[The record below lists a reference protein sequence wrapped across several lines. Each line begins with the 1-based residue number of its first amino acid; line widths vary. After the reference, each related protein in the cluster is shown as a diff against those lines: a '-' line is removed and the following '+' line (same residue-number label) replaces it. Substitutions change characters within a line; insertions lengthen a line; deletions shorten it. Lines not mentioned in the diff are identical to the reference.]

1 MCSGGETG
9 IRTLGTREGST
20 VFETAPFDHSGTS
33 PRRVTGGDVGQGF
46 GRRNPFSLG
55 ENLRFDRLGA
65 WIAHGARLP
74 RAQNFDGA
82 KRDMVRFLAAF
93 GLVGWFAGAAMAQSV
108 APIDTLYR
116 AMGLPD
122 LMQIMREEGVNYGLE
137 MEADLLAGQGDARWA
152 AMVEDVYD
160 LALMEETVRN
170 RLDSELAAEDLEP
183 MIRFFSSELGER
195 IVLLEVSAR
204 RAMMDDSVDEASRA
218 MLAMMK
224 DDAAPRLEALGEF
237 ARTNDLI
244 NNNVVGA
251 LNSNYAFYSGLADG
265 GALPADM
272 SDDEILADVW
282 EQEEFIRV
290 DTEEWVF
297 AYMAMAYQPLSDAEL
312 KAYIDFSAT
321 AEGLA
326 LNQALFAAFDELFVG
341 ISLALGRG
349 ASGFLAGQEL

>member
-1 MCSGGETG
+1 MV
-9 IRTLGTREGST
+9 RYL
-20 VFETAPFDHSGTS
+20 AA
-33 PRRVTGGDVGQGF
+33 
-46 GRRNPFSLG
+46 
-55 ENLRFDRLGA
+55 LGA
-65 WIAHGARLP
+65 MLC
-74 RAQNFDGA
+74 
-82 KRDMVRFLAAF
+82 LA
-93 GLVGWFAGAAMAQSV
+93 GSAAAQSV

-122 LMQIMREEGVNYGLE
+122 LMQVMREEGIDYGLE
-137 MEADLLAGQGDARWA
+137 MEGDLLGGQGSDRWA

-160 LALMEETVRN
+160 LALMEDVVRN
-170 RLDSELAAEDLEP
+170 RLDSELAAEDLAP
-183 MIRFFSSELGER
+183 MIGFFSSDLGQR

-224 DDAAPRLEALGEF
+224 DEAAPRLEALGVF
-237 ARTNDLI
+237 AQTNDLI

-251 LNSNYAFYSGLADG
+251 LNSNYAFYSGLAEG

-272 SDDEILADVW
+272 SDDDILADVW

-312 KAYIDFSAT
+312 QEYIDFSAT
-321 AEGLA
+321 SEGLA

>member
-1 MCSGGETG
+1 MV
-9 IRTLGTREGST
+9 RYL
-20 VFETAPFDHSGTS
+20 AA
-33 PRRVTGGDVGQGF
+33 
-46 GRRNPFSLG
+46 
-55 ENLRFDRLGA
+55 LGA
-65 WIAHGARLP
+65 MLC
-74 RAQNFDGA
+74 
-82 KRDMVRFLAAF
+82 LA
-93 GLVGWFAGAAMAQSV
+93 GSAAAQSV

-122 LMQIMREEGVNYGLE
+122 LMQVMREEGIDYGLE
-137 MEADLLAGQGDARWA
+137 MEGDLLGGQGSDRWA

-160 LALMEETVRN
+160 LALMEDVVRN
-170 RLDSELAAEDLEP
+170 RLDSELAAEDLAP
-183 MIRFFSSELGER
+183 MIGFFSSDLGQR

-224 DDAAPRLEALGEF
+224 DEAAPRLEALGVF
-237 ARTNDLI
+237 AQTNDLI

-272 SDDEILADVW
+272 SDDDILADVW

-312 KAYIDFSAT
+312 QEYIDFSAT
-321 AEGLA
+321 SEGLA

-349 ASGFLAGQEL
+349 ASDFLAGQEL

>member
-1 MCSGGETG
+1 MV
-9 IRTLGTREGST
+9 RYL
-20 VFETAPFDHSGTS
+20 AA
-33 PRRVTGGDVGQGF
+33 
-46 GRRNPFSLG
+46 
-55 ENLRFDRLGA
+55 LGA
-65 WIAHGARLP
+65 MLC
-74 RAQNFDGA
+74 
-82 KRDMVRFLAAF
+82 LA
-93 GLVGWFAGAAMAQSV
+93 GSAAAQSV

-122 LMQIMREEGVNYGLE
+122 LMQVMREEGIDYGLE
-137 MEADLLAGQGDARWA
+137 MEGDLLGGQESDRWA

-160 LALMEETVRN
+160 LALMEDVVRN
-170 RLDSELAAEDLEP
+170 RLDSELAAEDLAP
-183 MIRFFSSELGER
+183 MIGFFSSDLGQR

-224 DDAAPRLEALGEF
+224 DEAAPRLEALGVF
-237 ARTNDLI
+237 AQTNDLI

-272 SDDEILADVW
+272 SDDDILADVW

-312 KAYIDFSAT
+312 QEYIDFSAT
-321 AEGLA
+321 SEGLA

>member
-1 MCSGGETG
+1 MV
-9 IRTLGTREGST
+9 RYL
-20 VFETAPFDHSGTS
+20 AA
-33 PRRVTGGDVGQGF
+33 
-46 GRRNPFSLG
+46 
-55 ENLRFDRLGA
+55 LGA
-65 WIAHGARLP
+65 MLC
-74 RAQNFDGA
+74 
-82 KRDMVRFLAAF
+82 LA
-93 GLVGWFAGAAMAQSV
+93 GSAAAQSV

-122 LMQIMREEGVNYGLE
+122 LMQVMREEGIDYGLE
-137 MEADLLAGQGDARWA
+137 MEGDLLGGQGSDRWA

-160 LALMEETVRN
+160 LALMEDVVRN
-170 RLDSELAAEDLEP
+170 RLDSELAAEDLAP
-183 MIRFFSSELGER
+183 MIGFFSSDLGQR

-224 DDAAPRLEALGEF
+224 DEAAPRLEALGVF
-237 ARTNDLI
+237 AQTNDLI

-272 SDDEILADVW
+272 SDDDILADVW

-297 AYMAMAYQPLSDAEL
+297 AYMAMAYQPLSDSEL
-312 KAYIDFSAT
+312 QEYIDFSAT
-321 AEGLA
+321 SEGLA

>member
-1 MCSGGETG
+1 MECERGAITKGAIYG
-9 IRTLGTREGST
+9 W
-20 VFETAPFDHSGTS
+20 
-33 PRRVTGGDVGQGF
+33 GDG
-46 GRRNPFSLG
+46 N
-55 ENLRFDRLGA
+55 
-65 WIAHGARLP
+65 
-74 RAQNFDGA
+74 
-82 KRDMVRFLAAF
+82 MVRFFWLCAATVW
-93 GLVGWFAGAAMAQSV
+93 LTGAALAQSV

-122 LMQIMREEGVNYGLE
+122 LMQIMREEGVDYGLE
-137 MEADLLAGQGDARWA
+137 MEGDLLGGQGGERWA
-152 AMVEDVYD
+152 AMVEQVYD
-160 LALMEETVRN
+160 LDRMEQTVRN
-170 RLDSELAAEDLEP
+170 RLDSELAADDLAP
-183 MIRFFSSELGER
+183 MISFFSSDLGGR
-195 IVLLEVSAR
+195 IVMLEVSAR
-204 RAMMDDSVDEASRA
+204 RAMLDDSVDEASRE

-224 DDAAPRLEALGEF
+224 DEGAARLEALADF

-251 LNSNYAFYSGLADG
+251 LNSNYAFYTGLADG

-272 SDDEILADVW
+272 SDDDILADVW

-297 AYMAMAYQPLSDAEL
+297 AYMALAYQPLSDEDL
-312 KAYIDFSAT
+312 QAYIDFSAT
-321 AEGLA
+321 PAGLA